1 MLKNANP
8 RKGLSVRVESVTGK
22 KKRNEM
28 LLFPLQRIL
37 WVLHYFATHGV
48 VRDQGYKEKGEETD
62 SGGRGKRDTGEG
74 AEAGPE
80 HSATTGL
87 CRPEMTKRPEVVL
100 APR

>member
-1 MLKNANP
+1 
-8 RKGLSVRVESVTGK
+8 
-22 KKRNEM
+22 M

-37 WVLHYFATHGV
+37 RVLHYFATHGV